1 MTDNYELAWNSKN
14 EFFVHRRKTTQEV
27 LMKKSSATAAILA
40 TAVAMMFI
48 ANPSFAQ
55 EGSAS
60 SSSQP
65 AKVRCLGAN
74 DCKGLGACKTAAGEV
89 GNYPASAGP
98 KENSCKG
105 QSMVYTKTAEACT
118 AQG

>member
-1 MTDNYELAWNSKN
+1 
-14 EFFVHRRKTTQEV
+14 
-27 LMKKSSATAAILA
+27 MKKTAAAGAILA
-40 TAVAMMFI
+40 TAVAMMFT

-55 EGSAS
+55 MGGAS
-60 SSSQP
+60 SSAQP

-74 DCKGLGACKTAAGEV
+74 DCKGLSACKTVKGEV

-105 QSMVYTKTAEACT
+105 QGMIYTKSAEECT
-118 AQG
+118 GKDGKVGKPLTM